1 MFGNNDGIPGN
12 SYHND
17 VLLAEPS
24 DNSDKLRLV
33 EELKN
38 RAKGS
43 IKQQNYPE
51 AIQLY
56 KKALS
61 VIPTEDKSA
70 IAILHANI
78 SMCQLA
84 IKKFQDA
91 LESAED
97 AITNDAS
104 YIKGYFRKGMAFSSL
119 KKYNDAMEAFTQGQ
133 KSNLLF
139 NYHYFYNNSIIL
151 FINIGLLFKPD
162 DKDLLMQLNKV
173 KNELENKPMEEEKSL
188 TKVVKTTTER
198 TTPSRKLKSEE
209 SKATEKDDDIDSN
222 KPIRGYKTTSDGR
235 KTTFFNNEMDEET
248 KKLVHNFSIFF
259 FFFILT

>member
-1 MFGNNDGIPGN
+1 MFGNNDNIPGN

-24 DNSDKLRLV
+24 ENSDKLRLV
-33 EELKN
+33 DELKN

-61 VIPTEDKSA
+61 VIPTEDTKSA

-78 SMCQLA
+78 SMCQLS

-91 LESAED
+91 LESSEE

-104 YIKGYFRKGMAFSSL
+104 YIKGYFRKGMAFASL
-119 KKYNDAMEAFTQGQ
+119 KKYKDAMEAYTQGI
-133 KSNLLF
+133 K
-139 NYHYFYNNSIIL
+139 
-151 FINIGLLFKPD
+151 FIK
-162 DKDLLMQLNKV
+162 QL
-173 KNELENKPMEEEKSL
+173 S
-188 TKVVKTTTER
+188 
-198 TTPSRKLKSEE
+198 
-209 SKATEKDDDIDSN
+209 
-222 KPIRGYKTTSDGR
+222 
-235 KTTFFNNEMDEET
+235 
-248 KKLVHNFSIFF
+248 FF
-259 FFFILT
+259 FL